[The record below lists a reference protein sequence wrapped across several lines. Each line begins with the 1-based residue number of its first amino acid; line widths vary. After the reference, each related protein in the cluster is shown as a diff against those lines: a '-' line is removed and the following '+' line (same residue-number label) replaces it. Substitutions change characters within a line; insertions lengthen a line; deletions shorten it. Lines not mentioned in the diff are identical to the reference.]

1 MEIGG
6 YIEFTQF
13 NGSIFH
19 DDAIALNSGRNCLAY
34 LIESKNIKRIA
45 IPKFLCDSV
54 SDICKKYNLDIRYYS
69 IGKDFL
75 PQILQHED
83 GEWIYL
89 VNYYGQIDNN
99 QIVKFKQKYE
109 NIIVDN
115 VQAFFQMP
123 LGDTDTIYTCRKFFG
138 VPDGAFL
145 YTDKKLNC
153 DLENDVSMNRISHL
167 LGRLEE
173 NANKHYSEYIINE
186 EAFINLPIRKMSLLT
201 ENLLRSIDY
210 KIVQIT
216 RERNFLYLD
225 NKLGV
230 YNKLKLQVPVGAFMY
245 PLYLANGADIRK
257 KLQEEKIYIPT
268 LWPDV
273 FDVCN
278 ESDLEYDMAKN
289 ILPIPCDQ
297 RYSLEDM
304 EYMVSE
310 VEKCLN

>member
-1 MEIGG
+1 
-6 YIEFTQF
+6 
-13 NGSIFH
+13 
-19 DDAIALNSGRNCLAY
+19 
-34 LIESKNIKRIA
+34 
-45 IPKFLCDSV
+45 
-54 SDICKKYNLDIRYYS
+54 
-69 IGKDFL
+69 
-75 PQILQHED
+75 
-83 GEWIYL
+83 
-89 VNYYGQIDNN
+89 
-99 QIVKFKQKYE
+99 
-109 NIIVDN
+109 
-115 VQAFFQMP
+115 MP

-173 NANKHYSEYIINE
+173 NANKHYSEYIVNE

-245 PLYLANGADIRK
+245 PLYLANGVDIRK

>member
-173 NANKHYSEYIINE
+173 NANKHYSEYIVNE